1 MSTES
6 SHTLVKLPIAK
17 LGASVI
23 LACVL
28 CAFAGGAIG
37 TTQGGS
43 MRDGMLTLIAMIPSV
58 GLSPLVLGALPA
70 RLAGAWS
77 VPVLG
82 VSMARSLMALSIG
95 LAIYLTMDPSKFVFF
110 LSLLAA
116 LLIVMVIEVASV
128 MFLVHEYAPEI
139 PSDVAAEG
147 V

>member
-1 MSTES
+1 MSNES
-6 SHTLVKLPIAK
+6 SSSLVKLPITK
-17 LGASVI
+17 LGAAVV
-23 LACVL
+23 LACLL

-43 MRDGMLTLIAMIPSV
+43 MRDGLLTLIAMIPSV
-58 GLSPLVLGALPA
+58 GLSLLVLGALPA
-70 RLAGAWS
+70 RLAGAWA

-82 VSMARSLMALSIG
+82 VSMVRSMMALAIG
-95 LAIYLTMDPSKFVFF
+95 IAIHFTMEPSKFVFF

-128 MFLVHEYAPEI
+128 LSLVHEHTLEAP
-139 PSDVAAEG
+139 SGVAAEG